1 MAAAGLGN
9 LITHMMK
16 QILQHG
22 MHMQSVAYVLEPWV
36 YFLLLGLGIAVS
48 MMFMRRRKHRRKPWT
63 LDRWFVIDLLAA
75 YVTIQYFALIH
86 VFARPTEA
94 SKIGDMLV
102 LFMLGLGI
110 DLQ

>member
-1 MAAAGLGN
+1 M
-9 LITHMMK
+9 
-16 QILQHG
+16 
-22 MHMQSVAYVLEPWV
+22 
-36 YFLLLGLGIAVS
+36 LLGTGIAVS
-48 MMFMRRRKHRRKPWT
+48 MMFMRRRKRQRKAWT
-63 LDRWFVIDLLAA
+63 LDRWFAVDLLAA

-94 SKIGDMLV
+94 SSFTDLLV